1 MSTGDKIRKNVKLN
15 KPAAEVV
22 WKLPPTAE
30 QTQCCQSQRSDCGDV
45 VSQARPDLNRICITM
60 QDDQSVTSDEFS
72 SNVASDRECD
82 NLLEDVFKLSPIPFP
97 SSLDISGRSSRPA
110 PTPSGKTSWV
120 FAAPPP
126 A

>member
-30 QTQCCQSQRSDCGDV
+30 QIQCCQSQRSDCGDV
-45 VSQARPDLNRICITM
+45 VSQARPDLYRICIKM
-60 QDDQSVTSDEFS
+60 QDDQSLTSDEFS

-82 NLLEDVFKLSPIPFP
+82 NLLEDVFKFRSWQCKETLHIDLALKLAA
-97 SSLDISGRSSRPA
+97 SSVVINL
-110 PTPSGKTSWV
+110 
-120 FAAPPP
+120 
-126 A
+126 

>member
-1 MSTGDKIRKNVKLN
+1 MSTGDKIRENVELN

-45 VSQARPDLNRICITM
+45 VSQARPDLNRICIKM
-60 QDDQSVTSDEFS
+60 QDDQSLTSDEFS

-82 NLLEDVFKLSPIPFP
+82 NLLEDVFKLPPSPSP
-97 SSLDISGRSSRPA
+97 SSLDMSGRSSRTA
-110 PTPSGKTSWV
+110 PTPSGKTPWV
-120 FAAPPP
+120 FTAPPP

>member
-45 VSQARPDLNRICITM
+45 VSQARPDLTRICNKM
-60 QDDQSVTSDEFS
+60 QDDQSLTSDEFS

>member
-1 MSTGDKIRKNVKLN
+1 MSAGDKIRENVELN
-15 KPAAEVV
+15 KPAAGVV

-45 VSQARPDLNRICITM
+45 VSQARPDLNRICIKM
-60 QDDQSVTSDEFS
+60 QDDQRLTSDEFS

-82 NLLEDVFKLSPIPFP
+82 NLLEDVFKLSPSPSP
-97 SSLDISGRSSRPA
+97 SSLDMSGRSSSTA
-110 PTPSGKTSWV
+110 PTPSDRTSWL

-126 A
+126 P